1 MSPAT
6 PFDGQIFAVTARSTA
21 DGRPFNEIHFYGK
34 QCSDNTLVQFE
45 SRAVYYVERYGWDQA
60 KANAHDYDPTFNIFE
75 NLENSRRP
83 PDAPDSMLLA
93 AQAQFERL
101 QADPTL
107 SDRDRLLGCRIV
119 LRQVD
124 QSSCH
129 HAARVLRT
137 TVLDYLSAHHKAH
150 DDN

>member
-1 MSPAT
+1 MSPTT

-34 QCSDNTLVQFE
+34 QAGDDTLAQFE
-45 SRAVYYVERYGWDQA
+45 TRAVYYVERYGWDQA
-60 KANAHDYDPTFNIFE
+60 KANAHDYDPTFHIFE

-83 PDAPDSMLLA
+83 PEVSDSILVA
-93 AQAQFERL
+93 AQAQFERI

-107 SDRDRLLGCRIV
+107 SDRDQVLGCRI
-119 LRQVD
+119 LIRQVD
-124 QSSCH
+124 KSTSR
-129 HAARVLRT
+129 HAARVFRT
-137 TVLDYLSAHHKAH
+137 AVLDYLSAHHKAE